1 MWKKVLISAIFI
13 MIIII
18 GMSAVYTN
26 NQSKKNENDVENFV
40 SQEEEISSEYVTDEC
55 SNEWRDYSLTV
66 QEELKEASQNLNDE
80 NKTYIVKAEDN
91 YIKVYY
97 INNKNEEILYRV
109 TDISIQYLGENDV
122 EELKQG
128 IKVVGLQELNQL
140 IEDFE

>member
-13 MIIII
+13 MIMII
-18 GMSAVYTN
+18 GMRAFYTN
-26 NQSKKNENDVENFV
+26 NQSKKNENDVENLV

-55 SNEWRDYSLTV
+55 SNEWGDYSLTV

-109 TDISIQYLGENDV
+109 TDISIQYLGQNDV

-140 IEDFE
+140 IEDYE

>member
-1 MWKKVLISAIFI
+1 MWKKALITAILIMI
-13 MIIII
+13 MII
-18 GMSAVYTN
+18 GMRAFYTN

-40 SQEEEISSEYVTDEC
+40 SKEEEISSEYVTDEC
-55 SNEWRDYSLTV
+55 SNEWKDYSLTV

-109 TDISIQYLGENDV
+109 TDISIQYLGQNDV

>member
-109 TDISIQYLGENDV
+109 TDISIQYLGQNDV

>member
-1 MWKKVLISAIFI
+1 M
-13 MIIII
+13 II
-18 GMSAVYTN
+18 GMRAFYTN

-40 SQEEEISSEYVTDEC
+40 SKEEEISSEYVTDEC
-55 SNEWRDYSLTV
+55 SNEWKDYSLTV

-109 TDISIQYLGENDV
+109 TDISIQYLGQNDV

>member
-18 GMSAVYTN
+18 GMRAVYTN
-26 NQSKKNENDVENFV
+26 NQSNKNENDVENFV

-109 TDISIQYLGENDV
+109 TDISIQYLGQNDV

-140 IEDFE
+140 IENYE

>member
-18 GMSAVYTN
+18 GMRAFYTN
-26 NQSKKNENDVENFV
+26 NQSNKNENDVENFV

-109 TDISIQYLGENDV
+109 TDISIQYLGQNDV

>member
-18 GMSAVYTN
+18 GMRAVYTN
-26 NQSKKNENDVENFV
+26 NQSNKNKNDVENFV
-40 SQEEEISSEYVTDEC
+40 RQEEEISSEYVTDEC

-109 TDISIQYLGENDV
+109 TDISIQYLGQNDV

-140 IEDFE
+140 IENYE

>member
-1 MWKKVLISAIFI
+1 MWKKVLISAIII
-13 MIIII
+13 MIMTI
-18 GMSAVYTN
+18 GMRAIYTN
-26 NQSKKNENDVENFV
+26 NQSTKNENDVENFV

-55 SNEWRDYSLTV
+55 SNEWGDYSLTV

-109 TDISIQYLGENDV
+109 TDISIQYLGQNDV

-140 IEDFE
+140 IEDYE

>member
-18 GMSAVYTN
+18 GMRAVYTN
-26 NQSKKNENDVENFV
+26 NQSNKNENDVENLV

-109 TDISIQYLGENDV
+109 TDISIQYLGQNDV

>member
-13 MIIII
+13 MISII
-18 GMSAVYTN
+18 GMRAFYTN

-55 SNEWRDYSLTV
+55 SNEWKDYSLTV

-109 TDISIQYLGENDV
+109 TDISIQYLGQNDV

-140 IEDFE
+140 IENYE

>member
-1 MWKKVLISAIFI
+1 MWKKVLISVILIMI
-13 MIIII
+13 MII
-18 GMSAVYTN
+18 GMRAFYTN
-26 NQSKKNENDVENFV
+26 NQNKKNESDVENFV
-40 SQEEEISSEYVTDEC
+40 NNVEEISSEYVTDEC

-91 YIKVYY
+91 YIKIYY
-97 INNKNEEILYRV
+97 LNNNNEEILYRV
-109 TDISIQYLGENDV
+109 TDIAVQYLGENDV

-128 IKVVGLQELNQL
+128 IRVVGLQELNQL

>member
-1 MWKKVLISAIFI
+1 MWKKVLISAILIMI
-13 MIIII
+13 MII
-18 GMSAVYTN
+18 GMRAIYTN
-26 NQSKKNENDVENFV
+26 NQSNKNENDVENFV

-109 TDISIQYLGENDV
+109 TDISTQYLGQNDV

>member
-1 MWKKVLISAIFI
+1 MWKKVLISTIIIMI
-13 MIIII
+13 MII
-18 GMSAVYTN
+18 GMRAFYTN
-26 NQSKKNENDVENFV
+26 NQSKKNENNVENFV

-55 SNEWRDYSLTV
+55 SNEWKDYSLTV

-109 TDISIQYLGENDV
+109 TDISIQYLGQNDV

-140 IEDFE
+140 IENYE

>member
-1 MWKKVLISAIFI
+1 MWKKVLISAILIMI
-13 MIIII
+13 MII
-18 GMSAVYTN
+18 GMRAFYTN

-55 SNEWRDYSLTV
+55 SNEWGDYSLTV

-109 TDISIQYLGENDV
+109 TDISIQYLGQNDV

>member
-18 GMSAVYTN
+18 GMSVVYTN
-26 NQSKKNENDVENFV
+26 NQSNKNENDVENFV

-109 TDISIQYLGENDV
+109 TDISIQYLGQNDV

>member
-18 GMSAVYTN
+18 GMSVVYTN
-26 NQSKKNENDVENFV
+26 NQSNKNENDVENFV

>member
-109 TDISIQYLGENDV
+109 TDISIQYLG
-122 EELKQG
+122 
-128 IKVVGLQELNQL
+128 
-140 IEDFE
+140 